1 MKALVALLGLIVS
14 AFSTVEAAPFAD
26 AAVKTPPMVVALTQ
40 ALTFADRVNPS
51 RHLILERAGTVQR
64 IGSDRVTNLANID
77 GILIVVQRRIW
88 NRPDTLAALHYF
100 RADAAFRAYASLG
113 INRGAYLDPSTAN
126 LGFTASSQTRRLF
139 GIMAEMGAAWR
150 VTPHLE
156 MAANVHWF
164 GSSKV
169 GRLMRTD
176 SGLINA
182 DPVALTLSVAWR
194 CN

>member
-1 MKALVALLGLIVS
+1 MKALVALLGLIMS

-139 GIMAEMGAAWR
+139 GIMAEMGAAWHITR
-150 VTPHLE
+150 QFDL
-156 MAANVHWF
+156 AADLHWF
-164 GSSKV
+164 ESNSA
-169 GRLMRTD
+169 GRLLRTD
-176 SGLINA
+176 TGLITA
-182 DPVALTLSVAWR
+182 DPVALTLSIAWR